1 MSNPRMRSKHYQS
14 YLEAEVMA
22 ANPLQLVRLL
32 YRGALDF
39 ITAAR
44 RHLRLGEIR
53 ARSGAISKTM
63 AIVAELAR
71 SLDAERSGE
80 LSRSLAQI
88 YGYVQSLLME
98 ANLHQSD
105 PPLAEAE
112 KLLSTLL
119 EAWGNCA
126 KDDDG
131 GASRATGAVLERE

>member
-1 MSNPRMRSKHYQS
+1 MG
-14 YLEAEVMA
+14 
-22 ANPLQLVRLL
+22 ANRLQLVRWL
-32 YRGALDF
+32 YRGALDS

-88 YGYVQSLLME
+88 YGYVQSLLMD
-98 ANLHQSD
+98 ANLQQSD

-119 EAWGNCA
+119 EAWGRCA
-126 KDDDG
+126 NDDDHG
-131 GASRATGAVLERE
+131 SRRV